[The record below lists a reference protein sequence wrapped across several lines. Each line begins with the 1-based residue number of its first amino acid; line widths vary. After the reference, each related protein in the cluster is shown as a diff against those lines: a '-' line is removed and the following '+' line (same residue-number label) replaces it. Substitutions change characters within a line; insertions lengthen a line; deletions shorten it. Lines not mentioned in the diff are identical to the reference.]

1 MPTCDDYTE
10 ACFQRRYSETI
21 EEDYL
26 TCEVCGDRR
35 ETLHEGNACEHCAHE
50 CDECGEAF
58 HPELLEETDDGD
70 EFICEVCWDN
80 RVEGEKWKEKNLC

>member
-26 TCEVCGDRR
+26 TCEVCEERF
-35 ETLHEGNACEHCAHE
+35 ETLNEGDACDDCADE
-50 CDECGEAF
+50 CVGCGEAF
-58 HPELLEETDDGD
+58 HPELLAEDYDGD
-70 EFICEVCWDN
+70 ALCEVCWDN
-80 RVEGEKWKEKNLC
+80 AVKGEEWKEANL